1 MSKSIKI
8 NFIFNIVNTVS
19 SLLFPLI
26 AFTYASRIIM
36 AEGIGEVQ
44 FFQSII
50 NYIVLF
56 SSLGIPM
63 YGIREIASV
72 RDDERALTRTTIEI
86 VLLNLILNVVGYIV
100 VAFLCLTIPQ
110 IQSNISLFIVLSSSI
125 ILTTIGCSWFY
136 NGIEDFKYITLVG
149 LTVKTVGLIFLFS
162 FVRNES
168 DLLYYAIYLIIG
180 TVGSNII
187 NFIRL
192 RSFVKP
198 SMSILHELNISKHIK
213 PTCSIFLFNII
224 TSIYI
229 NLDSVMLGFLK
240 DNTSVGY
247 YTAATRVSHILVTL
261 ITSFGAVL
269 LPRSS
274 NLIKNNQLDEFRRL
288 SKKSFDMVMMMAFP
302 LFVGVLVCAPA
313 LIHLFCGESF
323 EPSILTL
330 QIVSPIIIALAISNL
345 IGIQVLYPLGLIKL
359 VTISTCIGACTNVCL
374 NFLLIPIYGHYGA
387 AIATVVAEF
396 SVSISQCI
404 MARKIIPFSL
414 LSSQMAR
421 YVVCS
426 LLLMVACTA
435 ISQFIENDLLNI
447 MTIGL
452 AGASLYIS
460 LMFILKDEL
469 ALEVYNIILK
479 KLK

>member
-1 MSKSIKI
+1 
-8 NFIFNIVNTVS
+8 
-19 SLLFPLI
+19 
-26 AFTYASRIIM
+26 M

-63 YGIREIASV
+63 YGIREIARV
-72 RDDERALTRTTIEI
+72 RDDSKSLTKTTIEI

-100 VAFLCLTIPQ
+100 VAVLCLTLPQ
-110 IQSNISLFIVLSSSI
+110 VQNNIFLFIVLSSSI

-136 NGIEDFKYITLVG
+136 NGIEDFKFITIIG
-149 LTVKTVGLIFLFS
+149 LIVKTAGLIFLFC

-192 RSFVKP
+192 RRFIKP
-198 SMSILHELNISKHIK
+198 TISIWNELNITKHIK
-213 PTCSIFLFNII
+213 PACSIFLFNII

-240 DNTSVGY
+240 GNTSVGY

-274 NLIKNNQLDEFRRL
+274 NLIKKNQFDEFRRL
-288 SKKSFDMVMMMAFP
+288 SKKSFDMVMMLAFP

-330 QIVSPIIIALAISNL
+330 QIVSPIIIALAMSNL
-345 IGIQVLYPLGLIKL
+345 IGIQVLYPLGLIKFL
-359 VTISTCIGACTNVCL
+359 TISTCIGACTNVFL
-374 NFLLIPIYGHYGA
+374 NLMLIPIYGHYGA
-387 AIATVVAEF
+387 GISTVIAEF

-404 MARKIIPFSL
+404 MARKIIPFNLFST
-414 LSSQMAR
+414 QTAR
-421 YVVCS
+421 YVICS
-426 LLLMVACTA
+426 MLLLIICSF
-435 ISQFIENDLLNI
+435 ISRFIYNDLLKI
-447 MTIGL
+447 IIVGGT
-452 AGASLYIS
+452 GASLYIS
-460 LMFILKDEL
+460 LMFVLKDEL
-469 ALEVYNIILK
+469 ALDVYNIVIK
-479 KLK
+479 KFK

>member
-1 MSKSIKI
+1 MAKSIKI
-8 NFIFNIVNTVS
+8 NFIFNIVNTVG

-36 AEGIGEVQ
+36 AEGIGVVQ
-44 FFQSII
+44 FLQSII
-50 NYIVLF
+50 NYVVLF

-63 YGIREIASV
+63 YGIREIARV
-72 RDDERALTRTTIEI
+72 RDDEKALTITTIEI
-86 VLLNLILNVVGYIV
+86 VLLNLILNVVGYFV

-110 IQSNISLFIVLSSSI
+110 IQGNIFLFLVLSSSI

-149 LTVKTVGLIFLFS
+149 LTVKTLGLFFLFS

-180 TVGSNII
+180 SVGSNII

-192 RSFVKP
+192 RRFIKP
-198 SMSILHELNISKHIK
+198 TISIWQELNITKHIR

-240 DNTSVGY
+240 DNVSVGY

-269 LPRSS
+269 LPRTS
-274 NLIKNNQLDEFRRL
+274 NLIKNNQTEEFKRL
-288 SKKSFDMVMMMAFP
+288 SKKSFDMVMMLAFP

-323 EPSILTL
+323 EPSVLTL

-345 IGIQVLYPLGLIKL
+345 IGIQVLYPLGLIRL

-387 AIATVVAEF
+387 AVATVIAEF
-396 SVSISQCI
+396 SVSISQII
-404 MARKIIPFSL
+404 MARKIMPFSL
-414 LSSQMAR
+414 LSSQIVR
-421 YVVCS
+421 YVICSLLLFVVCS
-426 LLLMVACTA
+426 LVSRL
-435 ISQFIENDLLNI
+435 IENDI
-447 MTIGL
+447 ISIVTVGVIGAL
-452 AGASLYIS
+452 IYASLMIVS
-460 LMFILKDEL
+460 KDEL
-469 ALEVYNIILK
+469 TLEIYNILIK
-479 KLK
+479 KVK